1 MTLYA
6 RTLPRRDRM
15 CTAPGGRGGMPT
27 RGGSSDRSPLNTRL
41 TRTVPFPPLFQD
53 VAMPEAKVL
62 VEPGVGEGGDSSCL
76 RVAAQP
82 LLGRIRYPHR
92 CSYMQ
97 SDVVVFISCLI
108 FIFNKQ
114 EKDRTDGDGHEGPSH
129 SF

>member
-1 MTLYA
+1 
-6 RTLPRRDRM
+6 
-15 CTAPGGRGGMPT
+15 
-27 RGGSSDRSPLNTRL
+27 
-41 TRTVPFPPLFQD
+41 
-53 VAMPEAKVL
+53 MPEAKVL